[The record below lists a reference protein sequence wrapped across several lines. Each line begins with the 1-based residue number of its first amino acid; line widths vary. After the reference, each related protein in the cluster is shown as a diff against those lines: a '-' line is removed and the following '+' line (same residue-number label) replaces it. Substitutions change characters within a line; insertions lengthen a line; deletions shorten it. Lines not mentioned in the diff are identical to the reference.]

1 MESTAAESGI
11 ISGKKAPWLF
21 HFIVSPVEIT
31 LAQYTGPLCE
41 REAGMGLSS
50 KWEASLKWLTWLEQ
64 EVTWQFVG

>member
-11 ISGKKAPWLF
+11 ISGKKALWLF

-50 KWEASLKWLTWLEQ
+50 K
-64 EVTWQFVG
+64 